1 MVEHV
6 YDRSNFKELHLK
18 KETLIKIN
26 TDDSRDLAI
35 QVIDILL
42 KSSLSEIT
50 NNSIIEP
57 LKQQRYNVMDV
68 DGTTIVVVLSM
79 QFNKPRVDKRGTER
93 VERNREGSKPSIR
106 KFNRTIN
113 EDSKPSIKQFNRT
126 ISEDSKPRVEKG

>member
-1 MVEHV
+1 MVEHK

-57 LKQQRYNVMDV
+57 LK
-68 DGTTIVVVLSM
+68 
-79 QFNKPRVDKRGTER
+79 
-93 VERNREGSKPSIR
+93 
-106 KFNRTIN
+106 
-113 EDSKPSIKQFNRT
+113 
-126 ISEDSKPRVEKG
+126 

>member
-6 YDRSNFKELHLK
+6 YDRSNFKGMKLK

-57 LKQQRYNVMDV
+57 LK
-68 DGTTIVVVLSM
+68 
-79 QFNKPRVDKRGTER
+79 
-93 VERNREGSKPSIR
+93 
-106 KFNRTIN
+106 
-113 EDSKPSIKQFNRT
+113 
-126 ISEDSKPRVEKG
+126 

>member
-6 YDRSNFKELHLK
+6 YDRSNFKGMNLK

-35 QVIDILL
+35 QIIDILL

-57 LKQQRYNVMDV
+57 LK
-68 DGTTIVVVLSM
+68 
-79 QFNKPRVDKRGTER
+79 
-93 VERNREGSKPSIR
+93 
-106 KFNRTIN
+106 
-113 EDSKPSIKQFNRT
+113 
-126 ISEDSKPRVEKG
+126 